1 MVDDS
6 TTTRPDLTRE
16 LETAAAVAAVAAV
29 DAAWAASR
37 THDEFVV
44 ALRALTANEHP
55 NSPIWNVYDRWAQI
69 SVSNNGGSK

>member
-1 MVDDS
+1 MADDR
-6 TTTRPDLTRE
+6 TTPRPDLMRE
-16 LETAAAVAAVAAV
+16 LEAAAAVAAV

-37 THDEFVV
+37 THDEFVA
-44 ALRALTANEHP
+44 ALRVLSANEHP

>member
-1 MVDDS
+1 MIEDR
-6 TTTRPDLTRE
+6 TTPQPDLTRE
-16 LETAAAVAAVAAV
+16 LEAAATVAAV